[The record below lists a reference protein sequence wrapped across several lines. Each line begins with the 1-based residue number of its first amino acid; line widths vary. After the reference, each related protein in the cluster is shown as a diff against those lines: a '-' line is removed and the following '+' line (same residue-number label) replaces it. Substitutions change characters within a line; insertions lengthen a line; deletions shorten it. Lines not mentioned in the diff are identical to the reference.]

1 MKRLALNASLLVLL
15 TLAACGDEA
24 PKKGNTTKDGLPQ
37 PDIAALYDMKCGIC
51 HGREGNLMVG
61 GAPDLTKSSLDLAGR
76 IQLITYGKNTMPP
89 QKDLLTPEQIKD
101 LATYVEKFR
110 TN

>member
-1 MKRLALNASLLVLL
+1 MKKFALSSSLLLIILL
-15 TLAACGDEA
+15 SACGDEA
-24 PKKGNTTKDGLPQ
+24 PQRGNTTENGLPQ

-61 GAPDLTKSSLDLAGR
+61 GAPDLTKSVLDLAGR
-76 IQLITYGKNTMPP
+76 IQLITYGKSTMPP